1 MIILY
6 QPTAQ
11 FKQVYDIIESQGLN
25 YFLITGMQTDWN
37 FLNTAQQDF
46 KKDFTNQSQD
56 VFGIY
61 NRNFGQFQF
70 DDINFEKFPP
80 LIDKFGALSFDTDF
94 YNPML
99 FQRIE
104 GIATEIPLLAVAESS
119 NRRSGVLFG
128 EDIWKWRSQAFLD
141 TGFFNDFDEFMSRL
155 VQYLASTQKRDRLT
169 VEAEAV
175 YLENETIL
183 ITARYFDQNYVF
195 NPDGQLEIEV
205 NNLATENVI
214 SAPMLLKNNRFEFET
229 ASFSPGE
236 YDFKIRE
243 INSGITRTGSF
254 VVLEFNI
261 EQQFSSANLSGMQDL
276 AANNGSSLYFLDSV
290 DKLIEELLRDLSLIH
305 I

>member
-1 MIILY
+1 FIVPADTERNTINNARKFGVEVIDEGTSVLVLSSIAHPDLGAIKKSIEQNEQREVIIEYINNYAAVNIADFQLIILY

-128 EDIWKWRSQAFLD
+128 EDIWKWRSQAFID

-195 NPDGQLEIEV
+195 NPDGQ
-205 NNLATENVI
+205 
-214 SAPMLLKNNRFEFET
+214 
-229 ASFSPGE
+229 
-236 YDFKIRE
+236 
-243 INSGITRTGSF
+243 
-254 VVLEFNI
+254 
-261 EQQFSSANLSGMQDL
+261 
-276 AANNGSSLYFLDSV
+276 
-290 DKLIEELLRDLSLIH
+290 
-305 I
+305 